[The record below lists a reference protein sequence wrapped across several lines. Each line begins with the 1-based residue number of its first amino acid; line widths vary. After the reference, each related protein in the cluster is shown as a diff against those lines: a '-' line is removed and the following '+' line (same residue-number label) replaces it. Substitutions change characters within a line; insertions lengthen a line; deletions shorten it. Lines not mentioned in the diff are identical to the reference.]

1 MWPANPEMFI
11 TQSYNELLDKG
22 KELQEKLN
30 QWDCFIIK
38 YT

>member
-22 KELQEKLN
+22 KELGEKLN
-30 QWDCFIIK
+30 KPVGLF
-38 YT
+38 YY